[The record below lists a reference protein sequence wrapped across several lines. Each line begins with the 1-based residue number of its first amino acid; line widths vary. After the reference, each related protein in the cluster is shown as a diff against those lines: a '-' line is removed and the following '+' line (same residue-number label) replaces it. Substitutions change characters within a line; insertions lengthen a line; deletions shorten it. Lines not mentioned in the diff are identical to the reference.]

1 MLSMKNLTGLID
13 AITGL
18 VVALAILLAVY
29 LGMK

>member
-1 MLSMKNLTGLID
+1 MKNLTGLID